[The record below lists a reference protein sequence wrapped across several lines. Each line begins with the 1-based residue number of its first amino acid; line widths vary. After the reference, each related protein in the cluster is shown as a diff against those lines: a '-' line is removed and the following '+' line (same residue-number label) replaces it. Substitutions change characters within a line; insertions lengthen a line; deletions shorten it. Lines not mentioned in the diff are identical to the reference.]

1 MSPSTHFRSFVYPQ
15 IYILHFSLSLSSL
28 LPSHHSRHTRIFS
41 PSSRVRLEC
50 GRPVP
55 IATAL
60 TSPLSQT
67 FRHSLSPTHALI
79 LASVHS
85 QGLSTITQSQ
95 ILQNLSYST
104 TADISNASFSQSSTH
119 TNSLSL
125 GCVCVECQGVCYSSL
140 QRSAPLPASSSS
152 TQARLSLPQLPGDG
166 CPVLTSLARG
176 GWLLSTCPP
185 LCSSLHRSRP
195 GSHPEPARSLTP
207 SLNPTAGDTAP
218 LRWAKDSLKADR

>member
-1 MSPSTHFRSFVYPQ
+1 MSPSTHFRSFVHPR
-15 IYILHFSLSLSSL
+15 IYILHFSLSLSSSL
-28 LPSHHSRHTRIFS
+28 LPSHRSRHTRVFS

-119 TNSLSL
+119 TLSISL
-125 GCVCVECQGVCYSSL
+125 CVLSVRVFVTLLC
-140 QRSAPLPASSSS
+140 SAPLHCLPLPPPHRLGSLSRSSREMAA
-152 TQARLSLPQLPGDG
+152 QF
-166 CPVLTSLARG
+166 
-176 GWLLSTCPP
+176 
-185 LCSSLHRSRP
+185 
-195 GSHPEPARSLTP
+195 
-207 SLNPTAGDTAP
+207 
-218 LRWAKDSLKADR
+218 

>member
-1 MSPSTHFRSFVYPQ
+1 MSPSTHIRSFVYPR
-15 IYILHFSLSLSSL
+15 IYILHFSLSLSSSL
-28 LPSHHSRHTRIFS
+28 LPSHRSRHTRVFS

-95 ILQNLSYST
+95 ILQNLSYNT

-119 TNSLSL
+119 TLSISLSVCWVS
-125 GCVCVECQGVCYSSL
+125 GCLLLFSAALRSTACLFLLHTGSALSPAAPGRWLPSSDL
-140 QRSAPLPASSSS
+140 SCSGRLAPLH
-152 TQARLSLPQLPGDG
+152 LPSP
-166 CPVLTSLARG
+166 
-176 GWLLSTCPP
+176 LLQPP
-185 LCSSLHRSRP
+185 QI
-195 GSHPEPARSLTP
+195 
-207 SLNPTAGDTAP
+207 
-218 LRWAKDSLKADR
+218 

>member
-1 MSPSTHFRSFVYPQ
+1 MSPSTHFRSFVYPR
-15 IYILHFSLSLSSL
+15 IYILHFSLSLSSSL
-28 LPSHHSRHTRIFS
+28 LPSHRSRHTRVFS

-95 ILQNLSYST
+95 ILQNLSYNT
-104 TADISNASFSQSSTH
+104 TADISNTSFSQSSTH
-119 TNSLSL
+119 TKSFSLSV
-125 GCVCVECQGVCYSSL
+125 CVCVCVLHSLYLSLCVECQGVCYSSL
-140 QRSAPLPASSSS
+140 QRSAPLHCLPLPPPHRLGSLSRSSREMAA
-152 TQARLSLPQLPGDG
+152 QF
-166 CPVLTSLARG
+166 
-176 GWLLSTCPP
+176 
-185 LCSSLHRSRP
+185 
-195 GSHPEPARSLTP
+195 
-207 SLNPTAGDTAP
+207 
-218 LRWAKDSLKADR
+218 

>member
-15 IYILHFSLSLSSL
+15 IYILHFSLSLSSSL
-28 LPSHHSRHTRIFS
+28 LPSHHSRHTRVFS

-125 GCVCVECQGVCYSSL
+125 GVCVCWVSGCLLLFSAALRSTACLFLFHTGSALSPAAPGRWLPSSDL
-140 QRSAPLPASSSS
+140 SCSGRLAPLH
-152 TQARLSLPQLPGDG
+152 LPSP
-166 CPVLTSLARG
+166 
-176 GWLLSTCPP
+176 LLQPP
-185 LCSSLHRSRP
+185 QI
-195 GSHPEPARSLTP
+195 
-207 SLNPTAGDTAP
+207 
-218 LRWAKDSLKADR
+218 

>member
-1 MSPSTHFRSFVYPQ
+1 MSPSTHFRSFVYPR
-15 IYILHFSLSLSSL
+15 IYILHFSLSLSSSL
-28 LPSHHSRHTRIFS
+28 LPSHRSRHTRVFS

-95 ILQNLSYST
+95 ILKFFKIFH
-104 TADISNASFSQSSTH
+104 TAPPLIFQILLFLRVAH
-119 TNSLSL
+119 TQSLSL
-125 GCVCVECQGVCYSSL
+125 SLCVCVLHSLSLSLSVCWVSGCLLLFSAALRSTACLFLLHTGSALSPAAPGRWLPSSDL
-140 QRSAPLPASSSS
+140 SCSGRLAPLH
-152 TQARLSLPQLPGDG
+152 LPSP
-166 CPVLTSLARG
+166 
-176 GWLLSTCPP
+176 LLQPP
-185 LCSSLHRSRP
+185 QI
-195 GSHPEPARSLTP
+195 
-207 SLNPTAGDTAP
+207 
-218 LRWAKDSLKADR
+218 